1 MGYKYDYDRL
11 KPQNADWENDW
22 HYKKKNWSK
31 EKPQFDSRLI
41 MNLKIV
47 HLLSTWKNIK
57 SRSNENV
64 TIFYISRRSLI
75 STNCL
80 LIIYC

>member
-22 HYKKKNWSK
+22 HKKNWSK

-47 HLLSTWKNIK
+47 HLLSTSKNIET
-57 SRSNENV
+57 RSNENV
-64 TIFYISRRSLI
+64 TIFYKSRRSLM